1 MTVSGEVTPAPVR
14 LLCSTCLDIPGPR
27 DLAVKEYSEWQQ
39 SKVVDETLKAEFRK
53 AYEVTLQ
60 DGLDLEQVYEDQD
73 PGFFIQS
80 GIKRGVARRF
90 VSDIERWVKRYK
102 VSCDKDLMG

>member
-1 MTVSGEVTPAPVR
+1 M
-14 LLCSTCLDIPGPR
+14 
-27 DLAVKEYSEWQQ
+27 
-39 SKVVDETLKAEFRK
+39 TLKAEFRK

-80 GIKRGVARRF
+80 GIKRGVA
-90 VSDIERWVKRYK
+90 VVASVGGELLT
-102 VSCDKDLMG
+102 DLVFPPASNLAFCSS